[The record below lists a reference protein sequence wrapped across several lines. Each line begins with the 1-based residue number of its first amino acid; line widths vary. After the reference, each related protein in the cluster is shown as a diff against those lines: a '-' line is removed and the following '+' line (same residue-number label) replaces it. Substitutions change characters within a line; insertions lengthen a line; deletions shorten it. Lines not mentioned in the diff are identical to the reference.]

1 MESSSLLAQF
11 LANGLVTGASYMLVA
26 AGLTLVIS
34 TLHIYNFAHGEFYML
49 GGYAAVAASSLFG
62 LSLVPT
68 LLFAVMCLALF
79 GLLVERTIFRPL
91 TGRDHS
97 SSIIASFGLS
107 ALLQNGAL
115 VAFGAEP
122 MALKS
127 DLAGGPVQIGPVFL
141 TGQRGVIGALAAHA
155 TVAQIAGVNVRFV
168 ALVTF
173 AVSAALAGLAGALMS
188 GVFLVQPGNGAML
201 VMKAFTA
208 IILAGMGSVGGAV
221 VAGLALGIIEALV
234 SGYIGNGMRDMA
246 GFFLVIL
253 MLLLRPQGLFGQ
265 STERS

>member
-34 TLHIYNFAHGEFYML
+34 TLHIYNFAQGEFYMR

-62 LSLVPT
+62 LPLVPT
-68 LLFAVMCLALF
+68 LLFAVMCLALL

-91 TGRDHS
+91 TGGDHS

-122 MALKS
+122 MALRS
-127 DLAGGPVQIGPVFL
+127 DLAGVPVQIGPVFL
-141 TGQRGVIGALAAHA
+141 TGQRVLIVGLAA
-155 TVAQIAGVNVRFV
+155 
-168 ALVTF
+168 LV
-173 AVSAALAGLAGALMS
+173 V
-188 GVFLVQPGNGAML
+188 
-201 VMKAFTA
+201 
-208 IILAGMGSVGGAV
+208 
-221 VAGLALGIIEALV
+221 LAL
-234 SGYIGNGMRDMA
+234 
-246 GFFLVIL
+246 F
-253 MLLLRPQGLFGQ
+253 LLLRCPCSRRALRAPPPHPQRTPL
-265 STERS
+265 